1 MEVTL
6 DAIFGELLEEYPET
20 EQVLKAYMGEA
31 YCLTCPG
38 KMFDTIGNGVLLHG
52 MTDEMTQDMIEDL
65 QAVVDAYENG
75 TPLPEIK
82 EVDRSSMR
90 PTWDGNYE
98 NLTDDGHGH
107 AAPVDA
113 TAKDSADE
121 IDTSGVDIDH
131 MFAAA
136 IKELEA
142 QEKEDAGGSTLGD
155 A

>member
-98 NLTDDGHGH
+98 NLKDDGHGH
-107 AAPVDA
+107 AAVEGKA
-113 TAKDSADE
+113 LKENAEDE
-121 IDTSGVDIDH
+121 IDTSSVDIDH

-142 QEKEDAGGSTLGD
+142 QEKEDSRNN
-155 A
+155 

>member
-6 DAIFGELLEEYPET
+6 DTIFGEVLEEYPET
-20 EQVLKAYMGEA
+20 EEVLKNYMGEA

-52 MTDEMTQDMIEDL
+52 LSDQMTQWLMEDL
-65 QAVVDAYENG
+65 QQVVDAYENG
-75 TPLPEIK
+75 TPFPPLRKIDAAGIAE
-82 EVDRSSMR
+82 
-90 PTWDGNYE
+90 WDGNFQPAIG
-98 NLTDDGHGH
+98 TT
-107 AAPVDA
+107 PA
-113 TAKDSADE
+113 TEVVESDEAE

-142 QEKEDAGGSTLGD
+142 QEKEDAARSTQEQ

>member
-52 MTDEMTQDMIEDL
+52 MTDEMTHDMIEDL

-75 TPLPEIK
+75 TELPPAP

-98 NLTDDGHGH
+98 NLKDDGHGH
-107 AAPVDA
+107 AAPAVDG
-113 TAKDSADE
+113 DNADE
-121 IDTSGVDIDH
+121 IDTSSVDIDH
-131 MFAAA
+131 MFEAA

-142 QEKEDAGGSTLGD
+142 QEKQDAQED
-155 A
+155 